1 MKRYSLQMV
10 AGQPV
15 EFDHP
20 GRVFTLLGCIT
31 PVDVSLQAA
40 SLRTEIAE
48 GVLPGFYADYEAERF
63 SRIRIVSPVD
73 QPVSFMVSNVKTG
86 YLKLP
91 ASELQLNTDLSTA
104 AINAIV
110 NTTVVDL
117 GEDWAGVVMSVLA
130 DYLVPSAGGSLAIY
144 CADNPSRINAAL
156 CGGQGWNGNAYIATS
171 GSNHQV
177 SSCRPN
183 ARYVWGRFFNGGTA
197 QAAGARMLFNIMRN
211 VSA

>member
-1 MKRYSLQMV
+1 MKRYSIEML
-10 AGQPV
+10 AGVPV
-15 EFDHP
+15 EIDHP

-31 PVDVSLQAA
+31 PVEVSLQAA
-40 SLRTEIAE
+40 ALRTEVAD
-48 GVLPGFYADYEAERF
+48 GVLPGFYADFEGDRF
-63 SRIRIVSPVD
+63 SRIRIVSPAD

-91 ASELQLNTDLSTA
+91 ASELQLNVDLSTA

-110 NTTVVDL
+110 NSPVVDL
-117 GEDWAGVVMSVLA
+117 GEDWAGVVMNVLA
-130 DYLVPSAGGSLAIY
+130 DYLVASAGGSLAIY

-156 CGGQGWNGNAYIATS
+156 CGGQGYNGNAYTATS
-171 GSNHQV
+171 ATNHQL

-183 ARYVWGRFFNGGTA
+183 ARYVWGRFFNGATA
-197 QAAGARMLFNIMRN
+197 QAAGARMLFNVMRN